1 VLVVREDD
9 EGCQVWAGSR
19 VHIRVKLG
27 LVGEGSTLIN
37 MKELISSST
46 KVTVKEGYRVR
57 VRQGEVV
64 EVDEAVV
71 SVGMERV
78 ERGEVYSPDEL

>member
-1 VLVVREDD
+1 MLVVREDD

-19 VHIRVKLG
+19 VRIRVKLG

>member
-1 VLVVREDD
+1 MLVVRENDD
-9 EGCQVWAGSR
+9 GCQVWAGSR

-27 LVGEGSTLIN
+27 QVGEGSTLIN
-37 MKELISSST
+37 MKELISSSA
-46 KVTVKEGYRVR
+46 KVPVKEGYRVR

-78 ERGEVYSPDEL
+78 ERGEVYSHDER